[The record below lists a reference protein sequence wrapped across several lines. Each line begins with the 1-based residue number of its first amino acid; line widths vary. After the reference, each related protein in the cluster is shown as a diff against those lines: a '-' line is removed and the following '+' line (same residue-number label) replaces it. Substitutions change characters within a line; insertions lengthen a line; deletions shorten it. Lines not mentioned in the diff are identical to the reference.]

1 MIAAAVQQALS
12 GPRLIER
19 RAVLCRREP
28 CVMFG
33 QPHVR
38 LRWMSDVRVS
48 WDGERVA
55 LLGGRG
61 TVGEAELIEL
71 SALLEHLAEE
81 SGARVHTNTLALI
94 LHERVCA

>member
-1 MIAAAVQQALS
+1 VIALAVEQALS

-28 CVMFG
+28 CTMFG
-33 QPHVR
+33 QPSVR

-48 WDGERVA
+48 WDGGRVA

-61 TVGEAELIEL
+61 TVGDEELDEL
-71 SALLEHLAEE
+71 RAKLDALHNCAGASLETK
-81 SGARVHTNTLALI
+81 SLALV
-94 LHERVCA
+94 LHELVIA